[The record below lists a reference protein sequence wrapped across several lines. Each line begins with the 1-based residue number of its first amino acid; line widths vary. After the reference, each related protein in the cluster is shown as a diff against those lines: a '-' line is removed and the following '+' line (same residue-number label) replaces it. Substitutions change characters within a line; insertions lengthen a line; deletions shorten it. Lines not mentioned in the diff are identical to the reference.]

1 MSALQSTAG
10 WFLRYSFAPHGT
22 RSLASDSDMALD
34 YDAFF
39 HARME
44 RYAYCK
50 SSMHTLSAAVDANAS
65 DGVGVLGIRVPYV
78 LPYPFDFLLICRLDS
93 TTVQQ

>member
-10 WFLRYSFAPHGT
+10 WFLRYSFVSHRT

-34 YDAFF
+34 YDAFY

-44 RYAYCK
+44 RYAYRKC
-50 SSMHTLSAAVDANAS
+50 SMHMSSASVDVNAS
-65 DGVGVLGIRVPYV
+65 DGVCVLGI
-78 LPYPFDFLLICRLDS
+78 
-93 TTVQQ
+93 